1 MARNMVTRTIIS
13 TQVNALCLNLVTAEP
28 FNQEFTLAGTYKNND
43 KIKKAIEKTFNND
56 EHIIAHIVDVK
67 EVNTL
72 YGMTEQKFMENA
84 EILPARKQYVKVNTE
99 A

>member
-1 MARNMVTRTIIS
+1 MKAFEARQKS
-13 TQVNALCLNLVTAEP
+13 LK
-28 FNQEFTLAGTYKNND
+28 NQFEWIEK

>member
-13 TQVNALCLNLVTAEP
+13 TQVNALCLNLKTAEA
-28 FNQEFTLAGTYKNND
+28 FNQDFTLAGTYKSNE
-43 KIKKAIEKTFNND
+43 KIKKVIEKTFNND
-56 EHIIAHIVDVK
+56 EHIIAQVVDVK
-67 EVNTL
+67 ELNTL
-72 YGMTEQKFMENA
+72 YGMTEQENA

>member
-13 TQVNALCLNLVTAEP
+13 TEVTALCLNLITAEP
-28 FNQEFTLAGTYKNND
+28 FNQVFTLAGTYKNND

-67 EVNTL
+67 ELNTL

-84 EILPARKQYVKVNTE
+84 EVLPARMQYNKE

>member
-13 TQVNALCLNLVTAEP
+13 TKVVALCLNLITAEP
-28 FNQEFTLAGTYKNND
+28 FNEVFTLAGTYKDNA
-43 KIKKAIEKTFNND
+43 KIKKAIEKQYNND
-56 EHIIAHIVDVK
+56 EHIVAHIVSTEV
-67 EVNTL
+67 VNTL

-84 EILPARKQYVKVNTE
+84 EILPPRKQYNNSEDE